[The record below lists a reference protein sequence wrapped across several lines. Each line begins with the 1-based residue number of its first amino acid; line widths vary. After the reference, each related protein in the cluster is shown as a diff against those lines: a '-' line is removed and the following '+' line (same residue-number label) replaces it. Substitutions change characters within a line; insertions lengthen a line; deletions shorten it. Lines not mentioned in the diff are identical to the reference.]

1 MAQLK
6 DEGVGSSATEFP
18 HQSTDSCER
27 ILSKEEMDKLKKDQ
41 VLVSEFKQQKLE
53 IDAQKNWDLFYKRNS
68 TNFFKDRH
76 WTTREFEELKACRK
90 FEAQKLVMLEAG
102 CGVGNCIFPLLE
114 EDLNIFIYA
123 CDFSPRAVQFVK
135 ENSLYCPERCLA
147 FQCDL
152 TKDDLRATISENSL
166 DVATLIFVLSA
177 IHPDRM
183 QQAVENIYRVLKPG
197 GIVLFRDYGLN
208 DHAMLRFK
216 SGSKLG
222 ENFYV
227 RQDGT
232 RSFFFSREYLANLFQ
247 RAGFHTLVNEYVLR
261 ETVNKKE
268 GLCVPRIMDNRE
280 KESRSDGECESAEEE
295 EVDPRVQGELEKLNQ
310 STDDI
315 NRCETELEDARQ
327 RFRSVLVEATVKLD
341 ELLKKIGKAVE
352 DSKPYWEARRVAR
365 QAQLEA
371 QRTTQDFQ
379 RATEVLRAAK
389 ETIALAE
396 QRLLEEDKRHF
407 DSAWQEM
414 LNHATQRVMEAE
426 QTKSRSELLHKETAA
441 RYSAAMSHMK
451 QLEKKLKRTISK
463 SKPYFELKAKYY
475 LQLEQLKTNV
485 DDLQTKLTYSKG
497 EYKTALKNLE
507 MISDEIHERRRSI
520 GMRERGVGSETDG
533 VTGDD
538 ITNFKM
544 DSDGISMASE
554 TFEDEN
560 CSNSAMSE
568 EDSETQ
574 STCSMNSGGNSP
586 LQLLCTFSSSS
597 SPSFTSSSSS
607 FSSPSTRPCSLELPS
622 TVSLSDFG
630 LISPILGPRSE
641 CSGASSPECDM
652 ERGDRAEGAEDF
664 LNTFNNNSSSISS
677 IKNRFHFLS
686 LKRGQMDNGKTT
698 EHKPPSMA

>member
-1 MAQLK
+1 M
-6 DEGVGSSATEFP
+6 ES
-18 HQSTDSCER
+18 
-27 ILSKEEMDKLKKDQ
+27 
-41 VLVSEFKQQKLE
+41 
-53 IDAQKNWDLFYKRNS
+53 
-68 TNFFKDRH
+68 
-76 WTTREFEELKACRK
+76 
-90 FEAQKLVMLEAG
+90 
-102 CGVGNCIFPLLE
+102 
-114 EDLNIFIYA
+114 
-123 CDFSPRAVQFVK
+123 
-135 ENSLYCPERCLA
+135 
-147 FQCDL
+147 
-152 TKDDLRATISENSL
+152 
-166 DVATLIFVLSA
+166 
-177 IHPDRM
+177 
-183 QQAVENIYRVLKPG
+183 
-197 GIVLFRDYGLN
+197 
-208 DHAMLRFK
+208 
-216 SGSKLG
+216 
-222 ENFYV
+222 
-227 RQDGT
+227 
-232 RSFFFSREYLANLFQ
+232 
-247 RAGFHTLVNEYVLR
+247 
-261 ETVNKKE
+261 
-268 GLCVPRIMDNRE
+268 RE

-327 RFRSVLVEATVKLD
+327 RFRSVLVEATLKLD

-441 RYSAAMSHMK
+441 RYNAAMSHMK

-463 SKPYFELKAKYY
+463 SKPYFEMKAKYY
-475 LQLEQLKTNV
+475 LELEQLKTNV
-485 DDLQTKLTYSKG
+485 DDLQTKLTHSKE

-507 MISDEIHERRRSI
+507 MISDEIHERRRSVAI
-520 GMRERGVGSETDG
+520 GFRERGVGSEGDG
-533 VTGDD
+533 ITGDD

-544 DSDGISMASE
+544 ESDGISMTSE
-554 TFEDEN
+554 MFEDEN
-560 CSNSAMSE
+560 CSNNIMSE

-586 LQLLCTFSSSS
+586 LPLQCPFSSSL

-607 FSSPSTRPCSLELPS
+607 SPSPLSRPCSLELPS
-622 TVSLSDFG
+622 TVSLSDFA

-641 CSGASSPECDM
+641 CSGASSPDCDM
-652 ERGDRAEGAEDF
+652 ERGDRAEGAEDE
-664 LNTFNNNSSSISS
+664 LNNTLNNNSSSS
-677 IKNRFHFLS
+677 IKYRFHFLS
-686 LKRGQMDNGKTT
+686 LKHGQIDNSKTT
-698 EHKPPSMA
+698 EHKPLGMA